1 MRNTHL
7 KLNRIAT
14 LVALALV
21 ATLSSASAQ
30 GQPHPAAPA
39 GQTRILVIDRQA
51 VFQASRVG
59 QDVMRQING
68 YRQSMSTQLKSEQ
81 DSLQR
86 EAGALQTQSAILAPD
101 VKAQRVKAFQAKEAA
116 FRAKW
121 ETRQSQLQGGVQ
133 LAQQQIGQAL
143 VPILQGIMTER
154 QANLLLDRA
163 AVLNANQDLDI
174 TRVVIQ
180 RLDQKL
186 PTVKVQL
193 VSPPGGMQQQPAG
206 R

>member
-1 MRNTHL
+1 MTNSKFKPH
-7 KLNRIAT
+7 RIAAI
-14 LVALALV
+14 VAVALV
-21 ATLSSASAQ
+21 ASLSSASAQ
-30 GQPHPAAPA
+30 GQPHPAAPM

-51 VFQASRVG
+51 VFQASKVG
-59 QDVMRQING
+59 QDVMRQITG
-68 YRQSMSTQLKSEQ
+68 YRQSMSTQLKAEQ

-86 EAGALQTQSAILAPD
+86 EASALQTQGAILAPD

-121 ETRQSQLQGGVQ
+121 ETKQSQLQGGVQ

-186 PTVKVQL
+186 PSVKVQM
-193 VSPPGGMQQQPAG
+193 VSIPGQQPPAG

>member
-1 MRNTHL
+1 MTNS
-7 KLNRIAT
+7 KLNRHRIAA
-14 LVALALV
+14 VAAIALA
-21 ATLSSASAQ
+21 ASLSSVFAQ
-30 GQPHPAAPA
+30 GQPHPAAPM
-39 GQTRILVIDRQA
+39 GPTRILVIDRQA
-51 VFQASRVG
+51 VFQVSKVG
-59 QDVMRQING
+59 QDVMRQINA
-68 YRQSMSTQLKSEQ
+68 YRQTMTTQLKSEQ
-81 DSLQR
+81 DTLQR

-121 ETRQSQLQGGVQ
+121 ESRQSQLQGGVQ

-143 VPILQGIMTER
+143 VPILQGIMAER

-186 PTVKVQL
+186 PSVKVQM
-193 VSPPGGMQQQPAG
+193 VSVPGQQLPAG

>member
-1 MRNTHL
+1 MRNLHL
-7 KLNRIAT
+7 KLNQIA
-14 LVALALV
+14 ALAAVALV
-21 ATLSSASAQ
+21 ASFSSATAQ
-30 GQPHPAAPA
+30 GQPHPAAAP
-39 GQTRILVIDRQA
+39 GPTRILVIDRQA
-51 VFQASRVG
+51 IFQASKVG
-59 QDVMRQING
+59 QDVMRQISV
-68 YRQSMSTQLKSEQ
+68 YRQTMSTQLKSEQ
-81 DSLQR
+81 DALQR

-116 FRAKW
+116 FRQKW
-121 ETRQSQLQGGVQ
+121 EGRQSMLQGGVQ

-143 VPILQGIMTER
+143 VPILQGIMAER

-186 PTVKVQL
+186 PSVKVQL
-193 VSPPGGMQQQPAG
+193 VSPPAGMQQQPAG